1 MCNDDLV
8 GKIVFISRFLIK
20 WGVAGKSGLRSSLAN
35 FAPSN
40 ILKLWKAPLLY
51 IMLTI
56 PANIA
61 IKMDSQA
68 HNKCP
73 QPTF

>member
-1 MCNDDLV
+1 MYFYTLYNDLS
-8 GKIVFISRFLIK
+8 GENSFYITFLIK

-51 IMLTI
+51 KMLTI
-56 PANIA
+56 QANISM
-61 IKMDSQA
+61 KMDSQA
-68 HNKCP
+68 HK
-73 QPTF
+73 Q